1 VELYCKVFVHG
12 PSHDQ
17 LLATVA
23 RSLDGEVSRRSV
35 DGGGLAVDVLPND
48 DHDETRAAQGAG
60 DFLYFPFMLEVE
72 ADGDDD
78 ELAFVTAVARL
89 LDGLGA
95 QGYDFVTAGD
105 VEELLPGRGR
115 SERPTP

>member
-1 VELYCKVFVHG
+1 VELYCKVFVHA

-23 RSLDGEVSRRSV
+23 RSVDGEVSRRSV
-35 DGGGLAVDVLPND
+35 DGGGLVVDVLPND
-48 DHDETRAAQGAG
+48 DHDETMAAQGAG
-60 DFLYFPFMLEVE
+60 DFLHFPYMLEVE
-72 ADGDDD
+72 ADGDD
-78 ELAFVTAVARL
+78 ESAFVTAVARL
-89 LDGLGA
+89 LDGLRA